1 MDLAE
6 HIWSTDEN
14 NELKKREIDT
24 RESVRTVTSN
34 QFITACGLE
43 NISLKARKLLY
54 VAIGQCRVTDTEFYE
69 YSLSVRDFAALMDVD
84 PSNVYREGESIAD
97 ELSKGFIKIK
107 PESSTVKFKNYPL
120 FAECYM
126 DNANIVFALNKRMT
140 DYFLMIKGSF
150 TQPLLADF
158 LKMKSPYSMAIWHLM
173 QREMNSQKPGL
184 TQTIAFQ
191 LSLQEIRE
199 VTGTQKKFERLSDI
213 KRYVLDKAIREIEEN
228 CGVVITYTNIKRG
241 RTVTGFQFEAVS
253 EFHVDPSKIKQSTR
267 NKVNVRKTQPMIEP
281 QNNVKKSANKN
292 EVPGQESI
300 FDILEK
306 MQ

>member
-6 HIWSTDEN
+6 HIWSMNEN
-14 NELKKREIDT
+14 NELKKRDIDT

-158 LKMKSPYSMAIWHLM
+158 LKMKGPYSMAIWHLM

-184 TQTIAFQ
+184 TQIIVFQ

-241 RTVTGFQFEAVS
+241 RTVTGFRFEAVS
-253 EFHVDPSKIKQSTR
+253 EFHVDPSKIMQSTR
-267 NKVNVRKTQPMIEP
+267 NKVNVRKTQPMIDP
-281 QNNVKKSANKN
+281 PNNVKKSANKN

-306 MQ
+306 M

>member
-1 MDLAE
+1 MDFVEYVL
-6 HIWSTDEN
+6 STKEDSEF
-14 NELKKREIDT
+14 KKRDIDT
-24 RESVRTVTSN
+24 RDSVRTVTSN

-43 NISLKARKLLY
+43 DISLKARKLLY
-54 VAIGQCRVTDTEFYE
+54 IAIGQCKVADTEFYE
-69 YSLSVRDFAALMDVD
+69 YSLPIKDFAALMDVD

-107 PESSTVKFKNYPL
+107 PENSTVKFKNYPL

-126 DNANIVFALNKRMT
+126 DNSNIVFALNKRMT

-173 QREMNSQKPGL
+173 QREMNSRKPGL
-184 TQTIAFQ
+184 TQTLTFR
-191 LSLQEIRE
+191 LSLQEIRD
-199 VTGTQKKFERLSDI
+199 VTGTQDKFERLSDI

-228 CGVVITYTNIKRG
+228 CGVVITYTNIKKG
-241 RTVTGFQFEAVS
+241 RTVTGFTFEAVS

-267 NKVNVRKTQPMIEP
+267 NRVNVRKTQFSAETTDV
-281 QNNVKKSANKN
+281 VKKSVDRN
-292 EVPGQESI
+292 EVPGQESL

-306 MQ
+306 M